1 VNSVADIASADRII
15 FPGVGACG
23 QAMQALQTLGYTD
36 ALRDFI
42 LEGRPFLGIC
52 LGLQLLF
59 EGSEENGGTEG
70 LGIIPGRVTRFE
82 PTAELPVPQIG
93 WNQLSARCHSQA
105 PSRKGRS
112 LVVTQRHRKSHRL
125 DATRECASMQCV
137 RFRLHEDVAV

>member
-1 VNSVADIASADRII
+1 
-15 FPGVGACG
+15 
-23 QAMQALQTLGYTD
+23 MQALQTLGYTG
-36 ALRDFI
+36 ALRDYI

-93 WNQLSARCHSQA
+93 WNQLTARCRIKDIRRRTALHSVA
-105 PSRKGRS
+105 HGEILCNPPAMP
-112 LVVTQRHRKSHRL
+112 VV
-125 DATRECASMQCV
+125 ASMAWHLCQ
-137 RFRLHEDVAV
+137 LG